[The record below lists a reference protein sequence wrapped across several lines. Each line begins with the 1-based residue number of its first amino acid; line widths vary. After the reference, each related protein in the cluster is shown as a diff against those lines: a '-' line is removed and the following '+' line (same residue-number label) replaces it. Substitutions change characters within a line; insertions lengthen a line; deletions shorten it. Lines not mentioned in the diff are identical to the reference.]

1 MKKKLCNCID
11 TEVEHECGWRLNQ
24 HGKKM
29 VKPEHQRL
37 ESQLFYCRQLVWQL
51 LFWSPG
57 NACVCAYRNCHTA
70 WLACVVHLPLG
81 VCSLYLKA
89 ERHESLEPHIPS
101 LIQKFACSS
110 VSAFVQDTEKNNISW
125 PKKAFF
131 IYTMFELTNSCKC
144 SLMLLPSSKKIIFT
158 VNKWQRRSPSILP
171 RNGKLL
177 NTKC

>member
-1 MKKKLCNCID
+1 MDIALGNLRKGNDSKNFVHVHEKKKLFNCID

-57 NACVCAYRNCHTA
+57 SACVCAYRNCHTA
-70 WLACVVHLPLG
+70 WLACVVHLPLE

-125 PKKAFF
+125 PKTGKSFF
-131 IYTMFELTNSCKC
+131 HLYNLWI
-144 SLMLLPSSKKIIFT
+144 
-158 VNKWQRRSPSILP
+158 NKFM
-171 RNGKLL
+171 
-177 NTKC
+177 